1 MNFELGK
8 EYIVKVSEEGIIPIE
23 EFESDRFFDKD
34 HDDLDF
40 LTDEEK
46 TAAVNDA
53 LGTIIAGLKAHKWN
67 KDEGSKAIYDSA
79 INDAIT
85 YIDEYMNR
93 RDNAIQAT
101 DFLAEARA
109 CAEREFDQ

>member
-8 EYIVKVSEEGIIPIE
+8 NYIVDVTEKGIIPLM
-23 EFESDRFFDKD
+23 EFDNSKWYNKD
-34 HDDLDF
+34 YDDLDF

-53 LGTIIAGLKAHKWN
+53 LGEIIVGLKAHKWN

-85 YIDEYMNR
+85 YIEEYINR
-93 RDNAIQAT
+93 NT
-101 DFLAEARA
+101 
-109 CAEREFDQ
+109 